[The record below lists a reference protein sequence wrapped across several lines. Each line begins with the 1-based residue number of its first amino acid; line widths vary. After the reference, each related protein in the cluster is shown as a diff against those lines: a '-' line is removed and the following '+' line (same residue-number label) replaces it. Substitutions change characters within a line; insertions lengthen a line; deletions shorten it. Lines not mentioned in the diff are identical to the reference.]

1 MGLEGAV
8 CPAGALAE
16 VSQQI
21 LTPGTC
27 GGSASTLPFPA
38 VSHLAAHTSVFSL
51 PSLKLSL

>member
-27 GGSASTLPFPA
+27 GGSASTPPFPA